1 MNTNKLFLWLV
12 CWLVPMGLASAQ
24 SLTATGIVR
33 DAGQKTPLSGVAVVE
48 TGTTN
53 GTISDAEGRFRLR
66 VASPNSSLSFTYLG
80 MQKLTLKVT
89 STPMDVV
96 MSPDAE
102 QLGEVVITAL
112 GISREKKALGYSVE
126 QVGGAEIRASGESNM
141 VSAMSAKAAGVQVTA
156 SSGAAGAASYIK
168 IRGNASFSAN
178 DNQPLFVVD
187 GVPIDN
193 SQLNTED

>member
-24 SLTATGIVR
+24 SLTATGIIR

-80 MQKLTLKVT
+80 MQKLTLKV
-89 STPMDVV
+89 SSAPMEVL

-112 GISREKKALGYSVE
+112 GISREKKGIGL
-126 QVGGAEIRASGESNM
+126 
-141 VSAMSAKAAGVQVTA
+141 
-156 SSGAAGAASYIK
+156 
-168 IRGNASFSAN
+168 
-178 DNQPLFVVD
+178 
-187 GVPIDN
+187 
-193 SQLNTED
+193 